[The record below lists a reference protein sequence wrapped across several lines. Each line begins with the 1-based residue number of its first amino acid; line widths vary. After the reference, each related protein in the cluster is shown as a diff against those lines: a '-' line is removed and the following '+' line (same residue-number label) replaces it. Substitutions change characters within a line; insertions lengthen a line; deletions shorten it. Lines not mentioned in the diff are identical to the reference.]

1 MALLLSNLSAI
12 KGIGVPELLKEFG
25 RHLFKQFLV
34 KFPACFA
41 GVTSGFEF
49 LPLVDSV
56 VHMEVGKLYSDA
68 ELPRLICVFT
78 ADGRLQMTYESERN
92 LADLAEGSIL
102 GCLEHFGEQMEVV
115 RTSVTGNPR
124 ASLFTLTRIEGV
136 Q

>member
-1 MALLLSNLSAI
+1 M
-12 KGIGVPELLKEFG
+12 
-25 RHLFKQFLV
+25 
-34 KFPACFA
+34 
-41 GVTSGFEF
+41 
-49 LPLVDSV
+49 VDSV
-56 VHMEVGKLYSDA
+56 VHMEVRKLYSDA

-92 LADLAEGSIL
+92 LADLAEGLIL
-102 GCLEHFGEQMEVV
+102 GCLEHFGERIEVV